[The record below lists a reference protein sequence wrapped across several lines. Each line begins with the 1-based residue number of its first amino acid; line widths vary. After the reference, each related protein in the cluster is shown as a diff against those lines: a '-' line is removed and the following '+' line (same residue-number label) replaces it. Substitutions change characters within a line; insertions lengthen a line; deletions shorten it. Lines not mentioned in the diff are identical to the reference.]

1 MKVITNYLL
10 SLVVKYRRHRLAK
23 ETINELSRLTNKE
36 LNDIG
41 LARGDIWHL
50 AHEDAEKRVP
60 DVNPKVEVGVT
71 NPNLRGFV

>member
-1 MKVITNYLL
+1 MKVTNYLL

-23 ETINELSRLTNKE
+23 ETINELHKLSMRE

-41 LARGDIWHL
+41 LARGDIWYL
-50 AHEDAEKRVP
+50 AHEDAKKRVP
-60 DVNPKVEVGVT
+60 DVNPVEVGVT

>member
-10 SLVVKYRRHRLAK
+10 NLVVKYRRYRLAK
-23 ETINELSRLTNKE
+23 ETINELSKLTNKE

-50 AHEDAEKRVP
+50 AHEDAKQRVP
-60 DVNPKVEVGVT
+60 YVQTTIKGHV

>member
-10 SLVVKYRRHRLAK
+10 SLVVKYRRHKLAK
-23 ETINELSRLTNKE
+23 ETINELRKLSMRE

-41 LARGDIWHL
+41 LSRGDIWYL
-50 AHEDAEKRVP
+50 AHEDAKKRVP
-60 DVNPKVEVGVT
+60 DVNPVEVGVT

>member
-10 SLVVKYRRHRLAK
+10 NLVVKYRRYRLAN
-23 ETINELSRLTNKE
+23 ETINELSKLSNRE

-50 AHEDAEKRVP
+50 AHEDAKQRVP
-60 DVNPKVEVGVT
+60 DVQTNIVGHV

>member
-10 SLVVKYRRHRLAK
+10 NLVVKYRRYRLAN
-23 ETINELSRLTNKE
+23 ETIHELSKLSNRE

-50 AHEDAEKRVP
+50 AHEDAKQRVP
-60 DVNPKVEVGVT
+60 EVKTTIVGHV

>member
-10 SLVVKYRRHRLAK
+10 NLVVKYRRYRLAN
-23 ETINELSRLTNKE
+23 ETIHELSKLSNRE

-50 AHEDAEKRVP
+50 AHEDAKQRVP
-60 DVNPKVEVGVT
+60 DVQTNIVGHV

>member
-1 MKVITNYLL
+1 MKVITNFLL
-10 SLVVKYRRHRLAK
+10 SLIVKYRRHRLAR
-23 ETINELSRLTNKE
+23 ETINELSKLTNKE

-41 LARGDIWHL
+41 LARGDIWYL

-60 DVNPKVEVGVT
+60 DVQATVVGQV

>member
-10 SLVVKYRRHRLAK
+10 NLVVKYRRYRLAN
-23 ETINELSRLTNKE
+23 ETIHELSKLSNRE

-50 AHEDAEKRVP
+50 AHEDAKQRVP
-60 DVNPKVEVGVT
+60 DVQTTIVGHV

>member
-10 SLVVKYRRHRLAK
+10 SLIVKYRRHRLAK
-23 ETINELSRLTNKE
+23 ETINELHKLSNRE

-50 AHEDAEKRVP
+50 AHEDAKQRVP
-60 DVNPKVEVGVT
+60 DVQKTVVGQV